1 MRSITLHAAWDWLVR
16 TRRPAELMRLAEGL
30 VWYWW
35 ISGRNRQG
43 VQALEKLAPLLEQP
57 DELPTGVMRL
67 RHSLWSAL
75 LMDWDFEAVAHA
87 PLEQL
92 AADIEPLERLGCD
105 LRAERGLL
113 LFLQSEAVR
122 NTDRVLAQVLN
133 RQAIELF
140 EAAGRRWECANAL
153 NQATNLAIDLGQM
166 QAAQATI
173 RQSYAIFQELGDP
186 LQTSAALER
195 LAHLEWVQGGS
206 TKPCRCCA
214 RRWSSPARRA
224 SVRPS
229 PTTCSSWARGWAAPA
244 ASPKACRSTK
254 KA

>member
-1 MRSITLHAAWDWLVR
+1 
-16 TRRPAELMRLAEGL
+16 
-30 VWYWW
+30 
-35 ISGRNRQG
+35 
-43 VQALEKLAPLLEQP
+43 
-57 DELPTGVMRL
+57 MRL

-122 NTDRVLAQVLN
+122 NNDRVLAQVLN

-195 LAHLEWVQGGS
+195 LAHLEWVQGRVDQAL
-206 TKPCRCCA
+206 PLLRQALEFA
-214 RRWSSPARRA
+214 RQHRHPFDHRLRPAPVGRGAGPRRRFA
-224 SVRPS
+224 EGLPLYEEGVELS
-229 PTTCSSWARGWAAPA
+229 A
-244 ASPKACRSTK
+244 
-254 KA
+254 